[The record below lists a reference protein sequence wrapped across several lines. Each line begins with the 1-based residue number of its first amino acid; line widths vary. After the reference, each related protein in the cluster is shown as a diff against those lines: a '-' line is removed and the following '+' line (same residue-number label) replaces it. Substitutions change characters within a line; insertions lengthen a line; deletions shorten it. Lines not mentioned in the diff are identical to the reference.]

1 MGRSLIGYLA
11 FAQKNNLAVY
21 QKVSAVIY
29 PNKTVINTVEA
40 ITPDVVNKK
49 K

>member
-29 PNKTVINTVEA
+29 LGKTVINTVDG
-40 ITPDVVNKK
+40 ITPDFVNKK